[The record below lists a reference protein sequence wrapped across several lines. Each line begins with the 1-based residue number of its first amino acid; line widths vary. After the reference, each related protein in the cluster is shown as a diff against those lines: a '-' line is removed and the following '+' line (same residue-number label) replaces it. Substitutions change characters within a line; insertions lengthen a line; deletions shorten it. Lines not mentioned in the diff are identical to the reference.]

1 MAKKSFKKAG
11 KPMVAD
17 EPPPL
22 PVTTSPVE
30 TQVQDSPSAELSETE
45 AGPPPAEPSAV
56 AAPAPEPPHLL
67 TPLAEIW
74 PTAAPPT
81 AARPQAPA
89 AAAAKAPPIIAPRTV
104 KVRFMLLDLG
114 AKQVALC
121 GDFNGWVAHKTPLKR
136 GADGNWETTLA
147 LAPGRYEYKFVV
159 DGQWIPDPQA
169 RAQVWNAHGTLN
181 SVVEVKG

>member
-11 KPMVAD
+11 KPMVVD

-22 PVTTSPVE
+22 PTATSPVE
-30 TQVQDSPSAELSETE
+30 TQVQESQPAELSE
-45 AGPPPAEPSAV
+45 AAAAPPPAEPSAV

-74 PTAAPPT
+74 PTAAPLA
-81 AARPQAPA
+81 AARPPAPA
-89 AAAAKAPPIIAPRTV
+89 PTAAKAPPIAAPRTV
-104 KVRFMLLDLG
+104 KVRFLLLDLG
-114 AKQVALC
+114 AKQVALS
-121 GDFNGWVAHKTPLKR
+121 GDFNGWTAEKTPLKR